1 MLSDYSPSR
10 QTKNPKPA
18 DYESE
23 AVGLKVRGRRTKRDY
38 SMKYLRKI
46 EEIEMFLPWSLR
58 PLQTLIYRTFEAR
71 EGE

>member
-46 EEIEMFLPWSLR
+46 EEHRNVP
-58 PLQTLIYRTFEAR
+58 PLVPSPPSNPYVQ
-71 EGE
+71 GV